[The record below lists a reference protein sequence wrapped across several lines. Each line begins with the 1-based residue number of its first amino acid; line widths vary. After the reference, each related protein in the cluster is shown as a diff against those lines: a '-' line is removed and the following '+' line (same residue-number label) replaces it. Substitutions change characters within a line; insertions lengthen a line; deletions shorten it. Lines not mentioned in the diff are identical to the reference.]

1 MKQFLFAIFAVA
13 LVVVPGG
20 LTYAAS
26 NMVSDGF
33 SVSTAAGS
41 ADTLTNATFYS
52 IVERVMN
59 WLLGFIGVLGVV
71 AFVIA
76 GIMYLTAA
84 GDEGQ
89 TEKAKS
95 IMMYAIIGLVV
106 ALIGL
111 VVVNAVTGLVGN
123 GDNGSAQNF

>member
-1 MKQFLFAIFAVA
+1 MKQFLFAVFAVA
-13 LVVVPGG
+13 LVVLPGG
-20 LTYAAS
+20 NLFAAATA
-26 NMVSDGF
+26 NQGF
-33 SVSTAAGS
+33 DVAQAEGS
-41 ADTLTNATFYS
+41 AFTLTNTTFYS
-52 IVERVMN
+52 IVETTMN

-71 AFVIA
+71 AFVIS

-89 TEKAKS
+89 VEKAKS

-111 VVVNAVTGLVGN
+111 VVVNAVAGLVGN
-123 GDNGSAQNF
+123 TGGNNTNF

>member
-20 LTYAAS
+20 LTYAATTS
-26 NMVSDGF
+26 NNGF
-33 SVSTAAGS
+33 KVDQTATSASTLA
-41 ADTLTNATFYS
+41 NASFYS

-89 TEKAKS
+89 TEKAKG
-95 IMMYAIIGLVV
+95 IMMYAIIGLVI

-111 VVVNAVTGLVGN
+111 VVVNAVAGLVGGANN
-123 GDNGSAQNF
+123 GGTF